1 MRGKGIRYIAAM
13 QQLRTKGKRIT
24 SRRRCRSLLPCYA
37 GVGMGTGTTDWNL
50 EGTNGTDDAGK
61 KCGASRSRPQPD
73 PGTYY
78 LTAPAA
84 ALLPRADRAFVPQ
97 AATDAVAVPPPGGGV
112 PPQAATARTAAPLLV
127 RPQRPPSHAGGCPH
141 GGAPAPP
148 ARPRPAGGRR
158 QVLRSCAPMGCRRVV
173 PSCACSRARWRAVCI
188 RAVRQWLRRLGDGGR
203 RLNGSRRERRGGEGE

>member
-1 MRGKGIRYIAAM
+1 M

-73 PGTYY
+73 PATYY